1 MSVENQ
7 EDPEVQSTEPPDA
20 LDDWLEDPDALYG
33 GETLPRNVGVA
44 TFLTL
49 VNPGVGYAYVG
60 RMNQGLVYNLVLV
73 LLFAVAIIAHAH
85 FRFSPLLP
93 ALCVIGSWTVLNAMA
108 ALDVRA
114 ILREEGTEDYLLKP
128 YNHWLPYL
136 AVFTICTVLPVYICV
151 DMALTRLWLVA
162 GAPHDGMYPTL
173 LQGDLLL
180 VDRRALGEQ
189 PPAVGDIVSI
199 SADEPGAPVHHLRV
213 IANAGEKVRVEDRAL
228 FIDDDLSDKFG
239 PAPIAQVDLDPE
251 LIERLPKSETF
262 ELQLEKNRDAIYVVS
277 NAPDV
282 VNKGSVPTTLVP
294 SGRVF
299 LLGDNRSQ
307 VPAHRTPGTKMR
319 DAREF
324 DSQRLELL
332 RGKPLFVLWS
342 SDPDSG
348 AIRWDRIGRR
358 VQ

>member
-7 EDPEVQSTEPPDA
+7 EEPETRPSEPPDA
-20 LDDWLEDPDALYG
+20 LEDWLEDPDAMYS

-60 RMNQGLVYNLVLV
+60 RLTVGLVYDLVLV
-73 LLFAVAIIAHAH
+73 LLFAVAIIAHAV

-93 ALCVIGSWTVLNAMA
+93 ALCVIGSWTILNVMA

-114 ILREEGTEDYLLKP
+114 ILREEGTEEYLLRP

-136 AVFTICTVLPVYICV
+136 AVFTVCTLLPVYICV
-151 DMALTRLWLVA
+151 DVALSRLWLVA
-162 GAPHDGMYPTL
+162 DTPHDGMYPTL
-173 LQGDLLL
+173 LHGDLLL
-180 VDRRALGEQ
+180 VDRRALGDA
-189 PPAVGDIVSI
+189 PPTIGDIVSI

-228 FIDDDLSDKFG
+228 WIDDDLTDTFG
-239 PAPIAQVDLDPE
+239 PAPIPQVDLDPE
-251 LIERLPKSETF
+251 LAARLPQADGFKLLLET
-262 ELQLEKNRDAIYVVS
+262 NRGASYPIS
-277 NAPDV
+277 ISPEV
-282 VNKGSVPTTLVP
+282 VNNASVPTTLVP
-294 SGRVF
+294 PGRVF

-307 VPAHRTPGTKMR
+307 VPAHRAPGTKMR